1 MGWVQVI
8 LCLIAAYLLYQAGA
22 QIVFYIAAIN
32 AGANLWSFGIM
43 HNYRDDP
50 TSAPNSW
57 TTVNMVTT
65 FIGVGLLI
73 YAFFA

>member
-1 MGWVQVI
+1 MGWIQLI
-8 LCLIAAYLLYQAGA
+8 LCGTAAYLLYQAGA

-32 AGANLWSFGIM
+32 AGANLWSFGVM

-50 TSAPNSW
+50 LSAPNFW

-65 FIGVGLLI
+65 FAGLGLLI
-73 YAFFA
+73 YSFFA